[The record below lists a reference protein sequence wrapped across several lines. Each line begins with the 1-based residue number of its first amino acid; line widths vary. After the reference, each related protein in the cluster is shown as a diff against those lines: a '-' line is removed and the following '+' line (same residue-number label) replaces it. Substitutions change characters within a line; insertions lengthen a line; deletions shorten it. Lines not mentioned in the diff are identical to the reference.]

1 MGGSLAADQRPD
13 AQPVPAHED
22 SLSMLLPLVRQAR
35 DTTGGGDHQASRRA
49 AVGGQ
54 RPQQNQLSLLV
65 RSAGVPR
72 EARRHGE
79 PGEEERKQD
88 LEPETNLGP
97 ETQDTKLTGLVRTS
111 RPPDPKDR
119 NRERKEERGGVKQE
133 ASEEGERGEDRREPN
148 SGVFT
153 GTEETLPP
161 LEDVSPLGRAKPVVE
176 ISDQEE
182 EGVKDRPSWSEIEAR
197 EKSEERNGEDFD
209 PEMDLNMWD
218 LKACSPET
226 FRDEFPPT
234 PPRPSETTWS
244 LDNLIRP
251 AKKAMDWWRSPKK
264 RPMAEPDLPQGSMA
278 EKNANNKG
286 PRSRRGDLPERRED
300 RDKCRRKELR
310 GRATK
315 LAKKYGGLKH
325 SIESSFFSKNSERP
339 RISRRKTIEKILV
352 SAGKFDRGL
361 LTVDI
366 MKTLASALKEAGY
379 KSGLNYL
386 IESKMW
392 HLEAGGQ
399 WDCQLDRTFK
409 LCKKGLERG
418 KGPTKKAPEVPKSQR
433 ELSKELLWRASTCVV
448 KFPHLLFLFGLVWML
463 REIEIA
469 AFSTED
475 ILVDYVGRKVTL
487 IWRESKKDPE
497 AKGMRRTLQCL
508 CGPTCANECP
518 FKVTVELIKAVEN
531 FNGTE
536 SPIALTRRR
545 QTPSKNLMVKAWTR
559 TFKMTVGGHSARRTG
574 ALSYIRAG
582 WDVGQVAYLGRWK
595 SNIILEYAKEALEE
609 MPVNSYA
616 PRKETDLYPARCLDN
631 EESLISLKDTQ
642 DKTKQEVNKM
652 KSDVKAVQK
661 KVEDTVKQLEKW
673 AETGEYLPG
682 RVQST
687 HSKVVHANRVTLAV
701 SPPFSWRT
709 KCGWHYHFSHY
720 VFVSNPTEVT
730 CAKCKAAQ

>member
-1 MGGSLAADQRPD
+1 
-13 AQPVPAHED
+13 
-22 SLSMLLPLVRQAR
+22 
-35 DTTGGGDHQASRRA
+35 
-49 AVGGQ
+49 
-54 RPQQNQLSLLV
+54 
-65 RSAGVPR
+65 
-72 EARRHGE
+72 
-79 PGEEERKQD
+79 
-88 LEPETNLGP
+88 
-97 ETQDTKLTGLVRTS
+97 
-111 RPPDPKDR
+111 
-119 NRERKEERGGVKQE
+119 
-133 ASEEGERGEDRREPN
+133 
-148 SGVFT
+148 
-153 GTEETLPP
+153 
-161 LEDVSPLGRAKPVVE
+161 
-176 ISDQEE
+176 
-182 EGVKDRPSWSEIEAR
+182 
-197 EKSEERNGEDFD
+197 
-209 PEMDLNMWD
+209 
-218 LKACSPET
+218 
-226 FRDEFPPT
+226 
-234 PPRPSETTWS
+234 
-244 LDNLIRP
+244 
-251 AKKAMDWWRSPKK
+251 
-264 RPMAEPDLPQGSMA
+264 MAEPDLSQGSMA

-286 PRSRRGDLPERRED
+286 PRARRGDLPERRED
-300 RDKCRRKELR
+300 RGKCRRKELR

-325 SIESSFFSKNSERP
+325 SIESSFFSKNS
-339 RISRRKTIEKILV
+339 V
-352 SAGKFDRGL
+352 
-361 LTVDI
+361 
-366 MKTLASALKEAGY
+366 
-379 KSGLNYL
+379 
-386 IESKMW
+386 W

-418 KGPTKKAPEVPKSQR
+418 KGPTKKAPEAPKSQR
-433 ELSKELLWRASTCVV
+433 ELSKELLWRASTCTV

-475 ILVDYVGRKVTL
+475 ILVDYGGRKVTL

-518 FKVTVELIKAVEN
+518 FKVTVELLKAVEN

-545 QTPSKNLMVKAWTR
+545 QTPSKDMVKAWTR
-559 TFKMTVGGHSARRTG
+559 TFRMTVGGHSARRTG

-661 KVEDTVKQLEKW
+661 KVEDTVRQLEKW

-687 HSKVVHANRVTLAV
+687 HSKVVHANHVTLAV

-709 KCGWHYHFSHY
+709 KCGWHYHFSPY
-720 VFVSNPTEVT
+720 VFVGNLTEVT